1 MPNTTPLISS
11 ENATNTLH
19 VTMLIYPHVLATG
32 LTLPIEMLLAGEAF
46 ARSQRS
52 VSLKTKPLQTSKKLN
67 IQLLGENNQPIKSR
81 AGMQFVPD
89 LWLNHTNNR
98 NTDTGNTDYKSID
111 SKEMATVPDIIVVP
125 SLWRNPRP
133 VLKSNQRL
141 IAWLKSCW
149 QQGSTLIGVG
159 TGVCFLAESG
169 LLDGHSATTHW
180 HYEAQFK
187 RDYPQVELKPDFF
200 ITQSE
205 RIYCAASLNALADII
220 VHFIAQTYGKAAA
233 QNVERNFSHEI
244 RRPYEEQR
252 YLEGAV
258 DRHPDELIA
267 QIQFWMRTNLSAEI
281 NLVQLAQQFGLS
293 QRSFTRRFKAATG
306 TRATQYWQQLR
317 IESAKD
323 LLASSNLSI
332 QEIAY
337 HVGYQ
342 DQGHLT
348 RLFKQNLALTPK
360 DYRAMV
366 RKKLFS
372 EQ

>member
-1 MPNTTPLISS
+1 MTANN
-11 ENATNTLH
+11 ENTLD
-19 VTMLIYPHVLATG
+19 VSLVIYQHVLATS
-32 LTLPIEMLLAGEAF
+32 LTLPLEMLSAGEAF
-46 ARSQRS
+46 ARRYDKSTIK
-52 VSLKTKPLQTSKKLN
+52 LKT
-67 IQLLGENNQPIKSR
+67 QLLGQDDKAITSR
-81 AGMQFVPD
+81 AGIQF
-89 LWLNHTNNR
+89 L
-98 NTDTGNTDYKSID
+98 
-111 SKEMATVPDIIVVP
+111 PDITLDNSADEIDKISVPNIILLP

-133 VLKSNQRL
+133 VLRKHPIL
-141 IAWLKSCW
+141 IEWLKYCW
-149 QQGSTLIGVG
+149 QQGTTIIGVG

-180 HYEAQFK
+180 HYVEQFK
-187 RDYPQVELKPDFF
+187 RDYPLVELKPDFF
-200 ITQSE
+200 ITQSD

-220 VHFIAQTYGKAAA
+220 VHIISQTYGRAAA

-244 RRPYEEQR
+244 RKPYEEQR

-258 DRHPDELIA
+258 DRHADELIA
-267 QIQFWMRTNLSAEI
+267 QIQFWLRTNLNSEI
-281 NLVQLAQQFGLS
+281 TLSQLAEQFGLS
-293 QRSFTRRFKAATG
+293 QRSFSRRFKLATG
-306 TRATQYWQQLR
+306 VRATEYWQQLR
-317 IESAKD
+317 IETAKD

-348 RLFKQNLALTPK
+348 RLFKQKLTITPK

-372 EQ
+372 QGE

>member
-1 MPNTTPLISS
+1 MPLNKKNDIRVNKLQIS
-11 ENATNTLH
+11 L
-19 VTMLIYPHVLATG
+19 VIYQHVLATS
-32 LTLPIEMLLAGEAF
+32 LTLPLEMLLAGEAF
-46 ARSQRS
+46 ARRYDKATLKLRTQLISQ
-52 VSLKTKPLQTSKKLN
+52 
-67 IQLLGENNQPIKSR
+67 ENKAVVSR
-81 AGMQFVPD
+81 AGIQFLPD
-89 LWLNHTNNR
+89 VTLDNLAVD
-98 NTDTGNTDYKSID
+98 DTH
-111 SKEMATVPDIIVVP
+111 VPDIILVP

-133 VLKSNQRL
+133 VLRQHTKL
-141 IAWLKSCW
+141 IAWLKHCW
-149 QQGSTLIGVG
+149 QQGSTLLAVG

-180 HYEAQFK
+180 HYVEQFK
-187 RDYPQVELKPDFF
+187 RDYPKVELKPDFF

-220 VHFIAQTYGKAAA
+220 VHIISQTYGRAAA

-244 RRPYEEQR
+244 RKPYEEQR

-258 DRHPDELIA
+258 DRHADELIA
-267 QIQFWMRTNLSAEI
+267 QIQFWLRTNVSSDISLAE
-281 NLVQLAQQFGLS
+281 LAQQFSLS
-293 QRSFTRRFKAATG
+293 QRSFTRRFKMATG
-306 TRATQYWQQLR
+306 MRATEYWQQLR
-317 IESAKD
+317 IETAKD

-332 QEIAY
+332 QEVAY
-337 HVGYQ
+337 HVGYH

-372 EQ
+372 QS